1 MELVYKKAGHI
12 ELLRYRDSKRFLFTG
27 IVQSL
32 VPSITPKS
40 TTLADGNSD
49 WDYDYSAG
57 KDGQVAI
64 NLNSFVPRL
73 YAALVASEYKDESNL
88 AIRRIEE
95 ISVPAASPYTVKL
108 KKAPEA
114 STVVIVNEDDS
125 PFVSG
130 SPTANQGEYKV
141 SGDLVE
147 FNSADAGTYL
157 MVAYDYKATTGKQF
171 EMDEQTNDDIFQVT
185 IAGEA
190 CRKDNESIVIADS
203 MTFDRMKATG
213 ELAMPPRQKEPAGW
227 NFTMKVLKPRPG
239 YKVIDYRT
247 EVPSN

>member
-27 IVQSL
+27 VVQSL
-32 VPSITPKS
+32 VPSITGKS
-40 TTLADGNSD
+40 ATLEDGNSD
-49 WDYDYSAG
+49 WDYEFSTG
-57 KDGQVAI
+57 KEGQVAV